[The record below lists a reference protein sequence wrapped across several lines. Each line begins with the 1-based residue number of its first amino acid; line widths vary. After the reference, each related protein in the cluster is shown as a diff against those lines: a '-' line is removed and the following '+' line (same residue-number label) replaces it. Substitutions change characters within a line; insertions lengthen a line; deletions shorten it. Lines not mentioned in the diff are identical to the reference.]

1 MSTFQELDS
10 ILTSVKWHS
19 DLAPIIQ
26 EYLNTFPRNSL
37 TIDNLL
43 SASTKLVENNLREE
57 VQDFTKATVPSEHGF
72 GVDLL
77 NYCKTKG
84 FVPETKR
91 GSECIFTLIYSYF
104 EEFRNRTH
112 HSFVHFP
119 LPMVLLII
127 CSTNY
132 LLDKIDNLKTNHV
145 FYAAKASIENDEK
158 SHSIVAT
165 VKDIEKDR
173 KPIDPTSL
181 EMVIVN
187 PDKSMKSYPLTNQ
200 GDCWETTATY
210 GDMQGTLR
218 IDFIGFTKN
227 REKFQITGSC
237 IVTV

>member
-1 MSTFQELDS
+1 L
-10 ILTSVKWHS
+10 KWHR

-26 EYLNTFPRNSL
+26 EYLNTISRTTL

-43 SASTKLVENNLREE
+43 SASTKLVESNLREG
-57 VQDFTKATVPSEHGF
+57 VQDFTKAAVPSEHGF

-77 NYCKTKG
+77 NYCKHKG

-91 GSECIFTLIYSYF
+91 GSECVFTLIYSFF

-112 HSFVHFP
+112 HSFVYFP
-119 LPMVLLII
+119 LPTVLLII

-132 LLDKIDNLKTNHV
+132 LLDKIDTLKTKQV
-145 FYAAKASIENDEK
+145 FYAAKTSIENDET
-158 SHSIVAT
+158 SHFIAVT

-173 KPIDPTSL
+173 ERVDPTSL

-187 PDKSMKSYPLTNQ
+187 PDKSMKSYPLMNQ
-200 GDCWETTATY
+200 GGCWETRAAY
-210 GDMQGTLR
+210 GDMRGTFR
-218 IDFIGFTKN
+218 IDLIGLAKN
-227 REKFQITGSC
+227 GDKFQITGSS